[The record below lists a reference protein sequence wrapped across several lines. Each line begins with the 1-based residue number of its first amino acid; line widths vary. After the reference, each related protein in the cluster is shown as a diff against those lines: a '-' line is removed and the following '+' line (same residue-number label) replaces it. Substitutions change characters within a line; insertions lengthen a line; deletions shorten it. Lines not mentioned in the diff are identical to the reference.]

1 MYLENGIEI
10 EELTFEDAEIK
21 PEPKKTSESRM
32 NKTDE
37 VENIKLSVDGQTLS
51 IEVDLGKEIGLTKRG
66 KISIATSHGNKH
78 YNLSDDH
85 ACFLSL
91 TVYKK

>member
-1 MYLENGIEI
+1 MNEDEIEM

-21 PEPKKTSESRM
+21 PESKKMSESRM

-37 VENIKLSVDGQTLS
+37 VENIKLSVNGKKLS
-51 IEVDLGKEIGLTKRG
+51 IEVDLNKEIGLTKRG
-66 KISIATSHGNKH
+66 KTSIATSHGNKH

-85 ACFLSL
+85 ACVLRL